1 MFEPG
6 ASGSSELGGPVAGTT
21 SGARTASTDG
31 RTGGNHRPATN
42 IPHASPNRAKA
53 RLAGGPPS
61 GARREGVAWVR
72 VLSGHFSLRL
82 LHVGGP
88 GPPNGR

>member
-42 IPHASPNRAKA
+42 IPHASPQSRESEISGGTAERSEA
-53 RLAGGPPS
+53 RGGRLGECACGTLQS
-61 GARREGVAWVR
+61 EVVARGRTGAA
-72 VLSGHFSLRL
+72 
-82 LHVGGP
+82 
-88 GPPNGR
+88 